1 MPRLHRI
8 GINHSRN
15 GIGGVMKSID
25 ELKGTDTKQAEQKQN
40 RITEIESKHW
50 LTFT

>member
-8 GINHSRN
+8 GIDNSRN
-15 GIGGVMKSID
+15 RIGGVMKSID
-25 ELKGTDTKQAEQKQN
+25 ELKGTDTKQTEQKQN
-40 RITEIESKHW
+40 RKAKIESKHR